1 MKQSKTASMAVVSAL
16 ALMALP
22 WATLPWST
30 AARSEPAPVPQTM
43 IGRDLTEGVCGA
55 CHVVS
60 ADSKVT
66 PVLRPPAPS
75 FRDVLRRSSFSEGF
89 LRRFLASGHGRI
101 APMGASSHPALT
113 DEQTNAVVAY
123 ILTLKAGK

>member
-1 MKQSKTASMAVVSAL
+1 MKRSKTASMVGAAAL
-16 ALMALP
+16 ALTALSYAILP
-22 WATLPWST
+22 WPT
-30 AARSEPAPVPQTM
+30 AAWSEPASAPQEMT
-43 IGRDLTEGVCGA
+43 GRDLTESICGA

-75 FRDVLRRSSFSEGF
+75 FPDVLRRSSFSEGF
-89 LRRFLASGHGRI
+89 LRRFLGSGHGRF
-101 APMGASSHPALT
+101 APKGAPAHPALT
-113 DEQTNAVVAY
+113 DEQISAVVAY